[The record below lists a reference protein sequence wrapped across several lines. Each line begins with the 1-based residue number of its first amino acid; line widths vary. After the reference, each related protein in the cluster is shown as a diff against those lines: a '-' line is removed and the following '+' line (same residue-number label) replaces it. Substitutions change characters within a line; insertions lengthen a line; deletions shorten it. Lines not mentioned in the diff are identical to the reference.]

1 MKNSKRKIISFALA
15 IVLCLSLGV
24 NAFAAEPGAMVTQS
38 TDKLEVRVNG
48 HLTQFPDAQP
58 YIDENSRTLIPLRFV
73 TEALGA
79 DVSWN
84 QSAKIASVEKNGIR
98 CDITI
103 GSKAMA
109 VTKDGKVDTVMM
121 DTQAV
126 LKDSRTFVPI
136 RYVAEALGAYVDYSN
151 YYRTVGIWQSVF
163 TPEQIEYLQSLPID
177 YKMHLADSTQSF
189 VPEYSGGAVEGR
201 TQNGFESF
209 ATAREYVY
217 RHLNTDA
224 VNFNIGQ
231 YKASTEGDA
240 GKMMDYFLEEAKL
253 YMETTDRNV
262 NPYGLN
268 VGGGNAVFYT
278 DPALV
283 YQPNINLPNEFA
295 VRGIIVFVDE
305 GANETYYLLRDV
317 RIGRDEKQA
326 GAVAAYYSE
335 FAGSGLFTAKDVPF
349 STDNLSAN

>member
-1 MKNSKRKIISFALA
+1 MENNKHKVIAFALA
-15 IVLCLSLGV
+15 VAICLSFGA

-84 QSAKIASVEKNGIR
+84 QSAKIASVEKSGIR

-109 VTKDGKVDTVMM
+109 VTKDGNVDTVMM

-151 YYRTVGIWQSVF
+151 YYKTVGIWQSIF
-163 TPEQIEYLQSLPID
+163 TPEQIEYLQNLPID
-177 YKMHLADSTQSF
+177 YRMHTTDSSDHF
-189 VPEYSGGAVEGR
+189 IPEYSGEAINGR
-201 TQNGFESF
+201 TENGFESF

-217 RHLNTDA
+217 RNVNTA
-224 VNFNIGQ
+224 PVNLKWGGWVP
-231 YKASTEGDA
+231 STEEDSGVLID
-240 GKMMDYFLEEAKL
+240 KFLQEIPHFLEEDP
-253 YMETTDRNV
+253 M
-262 NPYGLN
+262 YG
-268 VGGGNAVFYT
+268 GAIPGEYGWYT
-278 DPALV
+278 SPALV
-283 YQPNINLPNEFA
+283 FQPHTSSNFVI
-295 VRGIIVFVDE
+295 VRGIFSGYTSDGQLLFFVEDI
-305 GANETYYLLRDV
+305 RC
-317 RIGRDEKQA
+317 GRDQNRGSAHCTYSLVDILGTKD
-326 GAVAAYYSE
+326 YY
-335 FAGSGLFTAKDVPF
+335 FTVEDAPFDV
-349 STDNLSAN
+349 SNLSAN